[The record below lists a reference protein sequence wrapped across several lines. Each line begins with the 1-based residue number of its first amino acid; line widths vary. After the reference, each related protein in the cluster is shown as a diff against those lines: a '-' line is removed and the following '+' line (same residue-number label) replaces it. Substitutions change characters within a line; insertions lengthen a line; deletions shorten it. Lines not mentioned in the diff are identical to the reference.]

1 MTRGRWAAAILA
13 IWVVALGWLAKREL
27 FQSTGARLAE
37 AALSVPPGA
46 TFYRFDLGGQQVGFG
61 SSTVDTLPDSIRVE
75 DFLVLDVPVLGRVQR
90 TSARS
95 TAMLTRALRL
105 RRFDASFDGDV
116 GGGSNAVGAGGGRFD
131 ASGEVVGDS
140 VLRVTLVSAG
150 DTQVARVPLPQPIV
164 LPALLPLRLAF
175 GGRFAV
181 GRTFAIRLFDPTL
194 LAEQDVR
201 VRIAAESTLVVP
213 DSAEYDST
221 AMAWVPAH
229 FDTVRAFRIEQAA
242 SGFVTTAWIDPQG
255 KVVQAAGPVGFTI
268 SRSAFEIAY
277 ENFRRRDTARV
288 ARASARPEA
297 GAIVAATAL
306 AAGVLARPD
315 TQPRFQVRLGGVDL
329 AGFDITGGRQRL
341 RGDTL
346 VVERER
352 LGRLARVRLPVAD
365 TALAPYLAPE
375 PLIQS
380 ADPRIAAQARQIVG
394 RERDAARVAER
405 LTHWVYGHLTRGRSA
420 GAPSAVQALE
430 RRRGDCNEHTALF
443 VALARAAGLPARTA
457 AGLVFLEGRFYYHAW
472 PEVHLG
478 QWVAVDPTFDQVPA
492 DAVHLRFTIGGFAR
506 QVELVRHIGTLTL
519 EAL

>member
-46 TFYRFDLGGQQVGFG
+46 TFYRFDLGGQQVGFA
-61 SSTVDTLPDSIRVE
+61 SSTLDTLPDSIRVE
-75 DFLVLDVPVLGRVQR
+75 DFLVLDVPVLGRLQR
-90 TSARS
+90 TTARS

-105 RRFDASFDGDV
+105 RRFETTFDGDA
-116 GGGSNAVGAGGGRFD
+116 GGGATAGRFD
-131 ASGEVVGDS
+131 ANGEVLGDS
-140 VLRVTLVSAG
+140 VLRVTLVSHG

-194 LAEQDVR
+194 LTERDVV

-229 FDTVRAFRIEQAA
+229 FDTVRAFRIEQNAN
-242 SGFVTTAWIDPQG
+242 GFVTTTWIDAQG
-255 KVVQAAGPVGFTI
+255 KVVQAAGPVGFTT

-277 ENFRRRDTARV
+277 DNFRRRDTARV
-288 ARASARPEA
+288 ARESARPDP
-297 GAIVAATAL
+297 GAIVATTAL
-306 AAGVLARPD
+306 AAGVTARPD
-315 TQPRFQVRLGGVDL
+315 TQGRFQVRIGGVDL
-329 AGFDITGGRQRL
+329 AAFDIAGGRQRL
-341 RGDTL
+341 QGDTL
-346 VVERER
+346 VVDRER
-352 LGRLARVRLPVAD
+352 IGRLARVRVPVGD
-365 TALAPYLAPE
+365 TALASSLAPE

-380 ADPRIAAQARQIVG
+380 TDPRIAAQARQIVG
-394 RERDAARVAER
+394 RERDGARVAER
-405 LTHWVYGHLTRGRSA
+405 LTHWVYGHVQREVTT

-430 RRRGDCNEHTALF
+430 RRRGDCNEYTALF

-457 AGLVFLEGRFYYHAW
+457 AGLVYLDGRFYYHAW

-478 QWVAVDPTFDQVPA
+478 QWVAVDPTYDQVPA
-492 DAVHLRFTIGGFAR
+492 GATHLRLTIGGFAR
-506 QVELVRHIGTLTL
+506 QVELVRHIGKLRL
-519 EAL
+519 EAP